1 MTGRACNVFGMAIK
15 MVVQKLLALVRDCGV
30 TILAGPTAFGHWQSE
45 AAAGN
50 LVVSGL
56 MTRLT
61 FETKAAHMDVTAA
74 GVKI

>member
-1 MTGRACNVFGMAIK
+1 MTGRASDMFGMAIK
-15 MVVQKLLALVRDCGV
+15 MVGQKGLAQVRFCGV
-30 TILAGPTAFGHWQSE
+30 TILTGPTPFGHWQSE

-61 FETKAAHMDVTAA
+61 FETKAAHMDITTA